1 MAHDEFLVTP
11 EGLAELEKELKDLQ
25 TVRLPQMAQKMNL
38 AREKESGAM
47 EDNVEYEQTLRE
59 WAFVKGRILTL
70 ENIISHAHVATREN
84 SKKNAIGVGSRVTV
98 RYEDGKVEIYH
109 IVGSAEVNPSQGQI
123 SNRSPIGQALLGKKV
138 GDKVSA
144 TSPGGV
150 LRLRVIAI
158 G

>member
-1 MAHDEFLVTP
+1 MARDEYLVTP
-11 EGLAELEKELKDLQ
+11 EGLADLEKELKDLQ
-25 TVRLPQMAQKMNL
+25 TERLPQMAQKMNQ

-47 EDNVEYEQTLRE
+47 EDNVEYEETVRE

-70 ENIISHAHVATREN
+70 ENIINHARVVTREN
-84 SKKNAIGVGSRVTV
+84 SKKNSIGVGSRVTV

-123 SNRSPIGQALLGKKV
+123 SNRSPIGQALIGKKV
-138 GDKVSA
+138 GDRISA

-150 LRLRVIAI
+150 LKLKVIAV